1 LIDITE
7 TYGCSQAAK
16 LLKEFQSS
24 LVLGVEVDYRDYTN
38 EWVKAQIAVARGC
51 GSTAC
56 IGLCRV
62 KVVADTWLP
71 PMKTGLRYSPFLYC
85 NPCFAAQHVFGFC
98 VYFQRDSARLAAAE
112 SMVQVDSG
120 VFDDADPEVTHSP

>member
-1 LIDITE
+1 MRE
-7 TYGCSQAAK
+7 YGLYRAVPSQ
-16 LLKEFQSS
+16 
-24 LVLGVEVDYRDYTN
+24 GGG
-38 EWVKAQIAVARGC
+38 QI
-51 GSTAC
+51 
-56 IGLCRV
+56 
-62 KVVADTWLP
+62 TWLP

-120 VFDDADPEVTHSP
+120 VFDEANPEVTHSP